1 MMTEFFSQRLQQ
13 HQKHMMRYLRYVFN
27 DHFAL
32 ICTFLVGGLGLYY
45 SELLKT
51 LPQPFTLGGWIIL
64 LLWVS
69 ALSLGRLATLMKPAD
84 LIFLLAK
91 ESQMADY
98 LKRALRYSMWLPLAV
113 LFLIVGASMPLIV
126 VSVAVPFAYFPV
138 YVLMMWLLKISELTI
153 QRLRL
158 YQGTSEQVKRQRIIW
173 FLAVLASISC
183 SLWLS
188 PWIGLLLAAAQ
199 FIWFVF
205 LLKTPQQLLA
215 WDEVVQQEQTRL
227 HRIYRF
233 INLFTDVPQITA
245 QAQRRKYL
253 DWTLNWV
260 PKVHKNTYLY
270 LYLRRLVRG
279 GQYGGLYLRLTVIA
293 SLILSFVQ
301 ESWISLIIGCL
312 FIYLIGFQLIP
323 LTNAFQ
329 YMVLT
334 HLYPVQAKQSVD
346 AMKKVLALLLF
357 LTALIFAVIGCFTL
371 TTIAQW
377 GLNAFGYFVFTGG
390 FLKLYLPVRLKKMNP

>member
-1 MMTEFFSQRLQQ
+1 MADFFSQRLQR

-51 LPQPFTLGGWIIL
+51 LPQPFRLGGWIVL

-69 ALSLGRLATLMKPAD
+69 VLPIGRLATLTKPAD

-91 ESQMADY
+91 ESQMTAY
-98 LKRALRYSMWLPLAV
+98 LKRALRYSLWLPFGV
-113 LFLIVGASMPLIV
+113 LFLVVGASMPLIV
-126 VSVAVPFAYFPV
+126 VSVAVPFSYFPL
-138 YVLMMWLLKISELTI
+138 YVLMMWLLKTSDLYL
-153 QRLRL
+153 QRLHL
-158 YQGTSEQVKRQRIIW
+158 YQDTSSRCKRQRIIW
-173 FLAVLASISC
+173 VLVVVASISS
-183 SLWLS
+183 SLWFS
-188 PWIGLLLAAAQ
+188 PWIGLLLAVGQ
-199 FIWFVF
+199 VLWFGLV
-205 LLKTPQQLLA
+205 LKVPQQLLS
-215 WDEVVQQEQTRL
+215 WDEMIQEEQTRL

-245 QAQRRKYL
+245 QAKRRKYL
-253 DWTLNWV
+253 DWALHWV

-279 GQYGGLYLRLTVIA
+279 GQYGGLYVRLTVIA
-293 SLILSFVQ
+293 AGILCFVQ
-301 ESWISLIIGCL
+301 EAWISLAVGCL
-312 FIYLIGFQLIP
+312 FIYLIGFQLLP
-323 LTNAFQ
+323 LANEFQ

-334 HLYPVQAKQSVD
+334 HLYPIQAEQKNE

-357 LTALIFAVIGCFTL
+357 FAALIFAVIECFTL
-371 TTIAQW
+371 TTMSQW
-377 GLNAFGYFVFTGG
+377 ALTAGGYFIFTGG
-390 FLKLYLPVRLKKMNP
+390 FLKLYMPNRLKKMNA